1 MRSRFLRPIAR
12 TLGAAA
18 VSAALLGSVAVLP
31 ADAGA
36 HGVKYRP
43 TSTSKTTTAHG
54 V

>member
-18 VSAALLGSVAVLP
+18 VSVALLGGAAALP
-31 ADAGA
+31 AEAA
-36 HGVKYRP
+36 HGVKRQASS
-43 TSTSKTTTAHG
+43 TSTTSTG